1 MRGDGWDSL
10 EEAEPLSGLRWQAEE
25 TRDAGA
31 YAQKSEV
38 LRDEK
43 SPDVVEAHQPYR
55 KPTQVDG

>member
-1 MRGDGWDSL
+1 MRGVLCECL
-10 EEAEPLSGLRWQAEE
+10 EEAEPLSGLRWQTVED
-25 TRDAGA
+25 RDAGA

-43 SPDVVEAHQPYR
+43 SAWDVEADQPYR